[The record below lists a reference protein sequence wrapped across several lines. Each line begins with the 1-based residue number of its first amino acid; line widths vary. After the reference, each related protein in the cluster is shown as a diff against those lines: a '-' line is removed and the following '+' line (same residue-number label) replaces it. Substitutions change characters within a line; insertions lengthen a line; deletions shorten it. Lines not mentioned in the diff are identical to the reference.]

1 MSMINVVYIIC
12 LTIILVV
19 PEIQAQDK
27 QVSQPTVMVVP
38 YVDKGNMKGTFEEA
52 LQEPSQ
58 RLAISIAE
66 QAFIDNGL
74 KVLSFQTLLENER
87 KDAAFQTGDGGDDA
101 AKEDIRDILSRKS
114 GADIRVELDL
124 TTTGKAADGSFKVRQ
139 IIFAID
145 PYTGQKLAQQQTPN
159 PNENQ
164 LGWSFQDTA
173 KIAQGQ
179 LSKVMRP
186 FIDQMQQS
194 FTDIINNGRDYIVD
208 VTIDQTSNLTM
219 ASMVGGTEL
228 GDVLYDYFESK
239 AYKTNFSEPDKT
251 KTKFKIERFKVAL
264 IEPDGTPYRI
274 SKLERGLKSVLKSN
288 QINADIRTS
297 GGKMYVNIK

>member
-1 MSMINVVYIIC
+1 MSMKNMINIIC
-12 LTIILVV
+12 LTIFLMVTN
-19 PEIQAQDK
+19 IQAQDK

-66 QAFIDNGL
+66 EEFIANGL
-74 KVLSFQTLLENER
+74 KTLSFQNLLENER
-87 KDAAFQTGDGGDDA
+87 KDAAFQAGDGADDA
-101 AKEDIRDILSRKS
+101 AKEDIRDVLSRKS

-124 TTTGKAADGSFKVRQ
+124 TASGKASDGSFKVKQ
-139 IIFAID
+139 TLTAID
-145 PYTGQKLAQQQTPN
+145 PYTS
-159 PNENQ
+159 E
-164 LGWSFQDTA
+164 
-173 KIAQGQ
+173 Q
-179 LSKVMRP
+179 LSKISVESSAYSFNDTSKIARKYLKEKMRG
-186 FIDQMQQS
+186 FLDVMQQS
-194 FTDIINNGRDYIVD
+194 FTDRVNNGRDYVVD
-208 VTIDQTSNLTM
+208 VTIDQSSSLTM

-239 AYKTNFSEPDKT
+239 AFKANFSEPEKT

-264 IEPDGTPYRI
+264 READGTPYRI
-274 SKLERGLKSVLKSN
+274 SKLERGLKSLLKSN
-288 QINADIRTS
+288 QVNADIRTS

>member
-66 QAFIDNGL
+66 EEFIANGL
-74 KVLSFQTLLENER
+74 KTLSFQNLLENER
-87 KDAAFQTGDGGDDA
+87 KDAAFQAGDGGDDA
-101 AKEDIRDILSRKS
+101 AKEDIRDVLSRKS
-114 GADIRVELDL
+114 GADIRIELDL
-124 TTTGKAADGSFKVRQ
+124 TASGKASDGNFKVKQ
-139 IIFAID
+139 TLTAID
-145 PYTGQKLAQQQTPN
+145 PFTS
-159 PNENQ
+159 E
-164 LGWSFQDTA
+164 
-173 KIAQGQ
+173 Q
-179 LSKVMRP
+179 LSKISVESAAYSFNDTSKIARRDLKEKMRA
-186 FIDQMQQS
+186 FIDVMQQS
-194 FTDIINNGRDYIVD
+194 FSDRVNNGRDYVVD
-208 VTIDQTSNLTM
+208 ITVDQTSSLTM
-219 ASMVGGTEL
+219 SSMVGGTEL

-239 AYKTNFSEPDKT
+239 AFKANFSEPEKT

-264 IEPDGTPYRI
+264 REPDGTPYRI

>member
-1 MSMINVVYIIC
+1 MSMINMVYIIC

-66 QAFIDNGL
+66 EEFIANGL
-74 KVLSFQTLLENER
+74 KTLSFQNLLENER
-87 KDAAFQTGDGGDDA
+87 KDAAFQAGDGGDDA

-124 TTTGKAADGSFKVRQ
+124 TASGKASDGSFKVKQ
-139 IIFAID
+139 TLTAID
-145 PYTGQKLAQQQTPN
+145 PFTS
-159 PNENQ
+159 E
-164 LGWSFQDTA
+164 
-173 KIAQGQ
+173 Q
-179 LSKVMRP
+179 LSKISAESSAYSFSDTSKIARKYLKEKMRA
-186 FIDQMQQS
+186 FLDVMQQS
-194 FTDIINNGRDYIVD
+194 FTDRVNNGRDYIID
-208 VTIDQTSNLTM
+208 VTIDQTSTLTM

-239 AYKTNFSEPDKT
+239 AFKANFSEPEKT

-264 IEPDGTPYRI
+264 REPDGTPYRI

>member
-1 MSMINVVYIIC
+1 MSMINMVYIIC

-27 QVSQPTVMVVP
+27 QVAQPTVMVVP

-66 QAFIDNGL
+66 EEFIANGL
-74 KVLSFQTLLENER
+74 KTLSFQNLLENER
-87 KDAAFQTGDGGDDA
+87 KDAAFQAGDGGDDA
-101 AKEDIRDILSRKS
+101 AKEDIRDVLSRKS
-114 GADIRVELDL
+114 GADIRIELDL
-124 TTTGKAADGSFKVRQ
+124 TASGKASDGNFIVKQ
-139 IIFAID
+139 TLTAID
-145 PYTGQKLAQQQTPN
+145 PFTS
-159 PNENQ
+159 E
-164 LGWSFQDTA
+164 
-173 KIAQGQ
+173 Q
-179 LSKVMRP
+179 LSKISVESAAYSFNDTSKIARRDLKEKMRA
-186 FIDQMQQS
+186 FIDVMQQS
-194 FTDIINNGRDYIVD
+194 FSDRVNNGRDYVVD
-208 VTIDQTSNLTM
+208 ITVDQTSSLTM
-219 ASMVGGTEL
+219 SSMVGGTEL

-239 AYKTNFSEPDKT
+239 AFKANFSEPEKT

-264 IEPDGTPYRI
+264 REPDGTPYRI